1 MPRYAP
7 VSVPRRVVHRLRS
20 LFHETDRRLFG
31 ASSGRFIEI
40 LGDAANGCET
50 VLDVGCGLMSP
61 ISHHREMFGR
71 LVGVD
76 GHIPSMLAA
85 RAAGRHH
92 AYCCI
97 NLKDVAAIFKPKSFD
112 CVVALDVIEHFT
124 KDDGRALLE
133 SLERIAKKRVIVFTP
148 NGFLP
153 QAATEDNPYQLH
165 VSGWTADEMR
175 GFGYDVIG
183 IDGWRPLRGE
193 YAEPR
198 RPRWL
203 TERLSLATE
212 RWFESRPRHAFQI
225 LCVKNLDDAS

>member
-1 MPRYAP
+1 
-7 VSVPRRVVHRLRS
+7 
-20 LFHETDRRLFG
+20 
-31 ASSGRFIEI
+31 
-40 LGDAANGCET
+40 
-50 VLDVGCGLMSP
+50 VLDVGCGVMSP
-61 ISHHREMFGR
+61 IAHHREAFAG

-76 GHIPSMLAA
+76 GHIPSILAA
-85 RAAGRHH
+85 RDARRHH

-97 NLKDVAAIFKPKSFD
+97 NLKDVGAIFAPKSFD

-124 KDDGRALLE
+124 KEDGRALLDA
-133 SLERIAKKRVIVFTP
+133 LERIAKKRVIVFTP

-198 RPRWL
+198 RPKWL

-225 LCVKNLDDAS
+225 LCVKNVDAAS